1 VDEAHYFLQ
10 DAGARHLLD
19 LERNG
24 YTFVTYWASRLP
36 AELLAATEVMVVT
49 RESNPA
55 EVEALRQWCSKCD
68 RVERSR
74 WALLGQLRFGQ
85 AVALPITEEA
95 GGDLRLFTMAPR
107 ITPHVRHREKYVDVP
122 VAEHLAFVFGTNGQR
137 SRRARTLRQFIAI
150 VERAPVTLME
160 GYLRRGDFSRWLGD
174 VFGDY
179 PLAAELRVLEER
191 HRAGV
196 SADTVPEIV
205 AAIRGRYDLVQDEE
219 ASAGR

>member
-1 VDEAHYFLQ
+1 
-10 DAGARHLLD
+10 
-19 LERNG
+19 
-24 YTFVTYWASRLP
+24 
-36 AELLAATEVMVVT
+36 
-49 RESNPA
+49 
-55 EVEALRQWCSKCD
+55 
-68 RVERSR
+68 
-74 WALLGQLRFGQ
+74 
-85 AVALPITEEA
+85 
-95 GGDLRLFTMAPR
+95 
-107 ITPHVRHREKYVDVP
+107 
-122 VAEHLAFVFGTNGQR
+122 
-137 SRRARTLRQFIAI
+137 
-150 VERAPVTLME
+150 ME